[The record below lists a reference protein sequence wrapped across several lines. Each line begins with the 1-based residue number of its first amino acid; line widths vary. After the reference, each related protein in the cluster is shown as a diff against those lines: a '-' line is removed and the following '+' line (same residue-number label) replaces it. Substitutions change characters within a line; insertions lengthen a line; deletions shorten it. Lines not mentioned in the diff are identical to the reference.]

1 MVPVVEEAEVIVV
14 EEAEVIVAE
23 EDGSTLANGNATTVG
38 WLATSPVTAQ
48 QSREKDRPEVRSKA
62 YANRLCTP
70 SLSSPASTG

>member
-1 MVPVVEEAEVIVV
+1 VVPVVEEAEVIVV

-48 QSREKDRPEVRSKA
+48 QSREKD
-62 YANRLCTP
+62 
-70 SLSSPASTG
+70 